1 MKIDEHFG
9 RLVGM
14 LSNEIKRS
22 FNETPESGDVTQ
34 KQRRILH
41 FIIARSEHNGVVF
54 QRDVEHEFNLRR
66 STTSTLLAGMEK
78 AGVIRRESVSY
89 DARLRRIVVTQ
100 KGEAI
105 KDIVNEDCNRLE
117 KRLREGISEED
128 LLVCASVLEKMIAN
142 LREDKND

>member
-1 MKIDEHFG
+1 MNNNVHFG

-22 FNETPESGDVTQ
+22 ISETPESGDVTQ

-54 QRDVEHEFNLRR
+54 QRDVEREFNLRR
-66 STTSTLLAGMEK
+66 STTSTLLAGMER

-89 DARLRRIVVTQ
+89 DARLKRIVVTP

-105 KDIVNEDCNRLE
+105 KDIVNEDCSRLE
-117 KRLREGISEED
+117 KKLRAGISDED
-128 LLVCASVLEKMIAN
+128 LLLCASVLEKMIVN